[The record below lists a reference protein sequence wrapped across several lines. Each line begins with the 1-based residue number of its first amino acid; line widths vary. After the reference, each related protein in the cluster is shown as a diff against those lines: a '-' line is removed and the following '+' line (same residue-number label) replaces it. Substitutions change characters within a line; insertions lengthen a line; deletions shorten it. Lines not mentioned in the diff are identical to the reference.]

1 MRHSYATQILTN
13 LRNHKLKLTTIL
25 ILVLLA
31 KVFAIALPFT
41 LKLIV
46 DGISEIQ
53 NNDIQK
59 YYYLPLF
66 AIAYACC
73 FLSTTIFDEAKE
85 YLSEK
90 LIQPIVANVGA
101 NAFEKL
107 INLPDEFI
115 ISNKSGAVMRDIDRG
130 LKALQSLSTLLIHT
144 IFPTLIELIFVIT
157 FCFISFDYWISSVI
171 LIGIFVHLTIT
182 LIGSERLSKEKINLN
197 YADSESAVKLSD
209 AVTNSETIKLFSSE
223 KYETEEFYKS
233 LKKYSS
239 HAIKFQL
246 MHSRLRSLQQ
256 IVISIAL
263 GIILIR
269 ATYLASINQMTA
281 GEFVLLNALA
291 MQVLLP
297 ISFFGSVWKEALRLK
312 ADVSKLSEL
321 FSFPSPNKELNP
333 CEVYLEKSPSI
344 EFKNV
349 AFIYDDGTRVLSDV
363 SFSIPSG
370 TTTAIVGSSGSGK
383 TTIARLLLGFL
394 EPTRGSIF
402 INEAQFNQVERQN
415 FRSQIGVVPQNV
427 VLFHG
432 TIASNISYGKRTAT
446 LAEIQKSAKDA
457 QLESV
462 INGLVKGYETEVG
475 ERGMKLSGGER
486 QRLGIARA
494 LLNNPKVLIL
504 DEASSSLDS
513 ISEAQFI
520 QGSINAQ
527 EDRTCLIIAHRLSSI
542 MHADQILV
550 IDKGQVVE
558 QGSHESLLRE
568 KGMYAALWRAQ
579 NY

>member
-1 MRHSYATQILTN
+1 
-13 LRNHKLKLTTIL
+13 
-25 ILVLLA
+25 
-31 KVFAIALPFT
+31 
-41 LKLIV
+41 
-46 DGISEIQ
+46 
-53 NNDIQK
+53 
-59 YYYLPLF
+59 
-66 AIAYACC
+66 
-73 FLSTTIFDEAKE
+73 
-85 YLSEK
+85 
-90 LIQPIVANVGA
+90 
-101 NAFEKL
+101 
-107 INLPDEFI
+107 
-115 ISNKSGAVMRDIDRG
+115 
-130 LKALQSLSTLLIHT
+130 
-144 IFPTLIELIFVIT
+144 
-157 FCFISFDYWISSVI
+157 
-171 LIGIFVHLTIT
+171 
-182 LIGSERLSKEKINLN
+182 
-197 YADSESAVKLSD
+197 
-209 AVTNSETIKLFSSE
+209 
-223 KYETEEFYKS
+223 
-233 LKKYSS
+233 
-239 HAIKFQL
+239 
-246 MHSRLRSLQQ
+246 
-256 IVISIAL
+256 
-263 GIILIR
+263 
-269 ATYLASINQMTA
+269 
-281 GEFVLLNALA
+281 
-291 MQVLLP
+291 
-297 ISFFGSVWKEALRLK
+297 
-312 ADVSKLSEL
+312 
-321 FSFPSPNKELNP
+321 
-333 CEVYLEKSPSI
+333 
-344 EFKNV
+344 V